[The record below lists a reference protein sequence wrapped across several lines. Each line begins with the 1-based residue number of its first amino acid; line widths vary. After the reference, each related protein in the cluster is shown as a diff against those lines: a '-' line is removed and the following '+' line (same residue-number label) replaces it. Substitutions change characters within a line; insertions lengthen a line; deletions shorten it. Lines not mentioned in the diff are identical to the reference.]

1 MDSSKVTTTGIKIL
15 EFVSQY
21 WRDLQEHRYPV
32 LPDFS
37 KIAPGYLQR
46 ILPPMAPELPE
57 ELDCILQDIRKLI
70 LPGVTHWQH
79 PNFHAYFPTACSYP
93 AILGELISGGLGIMG
108 FSWIACPAST
118 ELEVVTLNWL
128 AKAIGLP
135 KKFLFDNNN
144 SDGDK
149 SGGGTIETTASI
161 STLTIVL
168 SVRDRAIQQITQQE
182 AKNEQEKLQTMGPG
196 YLADRMVAY
205 ISDQAHSSVIRAIRL
220 ALIQSRVIRS
230 VARDKQ
236 LLFCAQK
243 LQDAIAEDRQ
253 NGLIPILCVATLGT
267 TATCEFDDLDSIGK
281 VCQTE
286 RIWLHVD
293 AAYAAAALLCPEF
306 RHLSKGIELSDSFC
320 FNPHKLLMVNFDCS
334 VLWVS
339 DCSLLTETLSDNAI
353 YLQNTFNGMPDYKNW
368 SLSLGRRFRSL
379 KLWFVLRMVG
389 LEELRRKVRDHAS
402 LGKLFEMLMLEDGRF
417 DIVNE
422 VRFGLVCF
430 KLKQGDEVTRAL
442 HDELLRER
450 NVYLVPG
457 STSGKMSQ
465 MDSDYF
471 IRFVCNHQ
479 AKRADVIR
487 AVSVISE
494 TASRILQHHQ

>member
-1 MDSSKVTTTGIKIL
+1 MDSSKITIAGIKIL
-15 EFVSQY
+15 EFVSSY
-21 WRDLQEHRYPV
+21 WRELEEYRYPV

-37 KIAPGYLQR
+37 KITPGYLQQ
-46 ILPPMAPELPE
+46 ILPAMAPELPE
-57 ELDCILQDIRKLI
+57 ELDCILQDIREQI

-93 AILGELISGGLGIMG
+93 AVLGELISGGLGIMG

-135 KKFLFDNNN
+135 KKFLFDNNTL
-144 SDGDK
+144 DGDK

-161 STLTIVL
+161 SILTIVL
-168 SVRDRAIQQITQQE
+168 SIRDRAIQQITQQE
-182 AKNEQEKLQTMGPG
+182 AKNEQEQLHTKGRG
-196 YLADRMVAY
+196 YLADRMVVY

-220 ALIQSRVIRS
+220 ALIQ
-230 VARDKQ
+230 
-236 LLFCAQK
+236 CH
-243 LQDAIAEDRQ
+243 
-253 NGLIPILCVATLGT
+253 CVATLGT
-267 TATCEFDDLDSIGK
+267 TSTCEFDDLDSIGK

-306 RHLSKGIELSDSFC
+306 RHLSKGVELSDSFC

-402 LGKLFEMLMLEDGRF
+402 LGKLFEKLILEDGRF

-430 KLKQGDEVTRAL
+430 KLKQGNKVTRAL

-450 NVYLVPG
+450 KVYLVPG

-465 MDSDYF
+465 TDSDYF

-494 TASRILQHHQ
+494 AASRILQDQP